1 MNNPRFS
8 IITITFNSEKTVE
21 RTLKS
26 VLTQTYTDFEYI
38 IVDGASKDSTMEI
51 VRQYEPLFNGRMKV
65 KSEPDKGI
73 YDAMNKGILR
83 STGTIVGIV
92 NSDDWLEP
100 DALMNVNLVF
110 EENGCS
116 EEIIYTGG
124 IRFHS
129 DKGDKNDLYPNIKLF
144 QNKAKEYIMAGIRH
158 PATFV
163 PKNIYNKIGNFDTR
177 IVIMAD
183 TDFLLRAYYDHV
195 PILPIEKIVSNMA
208 DGGLSNLLTWKVGKR
223 SFEDK
228 KIMLSK
234 FTMSSPKR
242 YYILLKALGIIVA
255 KRTVFK
261 AFIKHK

>member
-8 IITITFNSEKTVE
+8 IITITFNSGRTVE

-26 VLTQTYTDFEYI
+26 VLAQSYTDFEYI

-51 VRQYEPLFNGRMKV
+51 VRKYEHLFDGRMKV

-83 STGTIVGIV
+83 SMGTVIGIV

-100 DALMNVNLVF
+100 DALENVNRVF

-116 EEIIYTGG
+116 EDMIYTGG
-124 IRFHS
+124 IRFHK
-129 DKGDKNDLYPNIKLF
+129 DNGDVTDLYPNINLF
-144 QNKAKEYIMAGIRH
+144 NKKAQEYIMAGIRH

-163 PKNIYNKIGNFDTR
+163 PKSIYNKIGSFDTR

-183 TDFLLRAYYDHV
+183 TDFLLRAYYKHIR
-195 PILPIEKIVSNMA
+195 ILPIEKIVSNMA

-228 KIMLSK
+228 NIMLSK

>member
-8 IITITFNSEKTVE
+8 IITITFNSGRTVE

-26 VLTQTYTDFEYI
+26 VLAQSYTDFEYI

-100 DALMNVNLVF
+100 DALMNVNQVF

-124 IRFHS
+124 IRFHN

-163 PKNIYNKIGNFDTR
+163 PKNIYNKIGSFDTR

-183 TDFLLRAYYDHV
+183 TDFLLRAYYKHIR
-195 PILPIEKIVSNMA
+195 ILPIEKIVSNMA

-223 SFEDK
+223 SFYDK

-234 FTMSSPKR
+234 YTMSGFR
-242 YYILLKALGIIVA
+242 RFYIILKTLCIIVA
-255 KRTVFK
+255 KRTIFK
-261 AFIKHK
+261 PFIKHK